1 MCERMVVSRVDA
13 SSIFEAGEQVL
24 DSVARA
30 VEHAIVGVLD
40 AVLDVGRNAWRD
52 APIGQWLAQSNGA
65 VGSIGEQET
74 SGRKLVEHG
83 GGSLVIVCLPFLQ
96 VQKQGPP
103 LAIAHDLQL
112 GSQTAPAASDT
123 SG

>member
-1 MCERMVVSRVDA
+1 MA
-13 SSIFEAGEQVL
+13 L
-24 DSVARA
+24 A
-30 VEHAIVGVLD
+30 VEHAIVGMLD
-40 AVLDVGRNAWRD
+40 AVLGMRRNAWRD
-52 APIGQWLAQSNGA
+52 ASIGQHLTQGNGA

-83 GGSLVIVCLPFLQ
+83 GGSLVIVCLPLRQ
-96 VQKQGPP
+96 VQEQGPP